1 MQSLIISWAVCAR
14 LALINKYAGA
24 NVLAVETVMCDTSII
39 PAPVGARI
47 RVEIMASARCVS
59 RDGSA
64 RRAVDKSEVTSPWR
78 LLL

>member
-14 LALINKYAGA
+14 LAMLNKSTGA
-24 NVLAVETVMCDTSII
+24 NVLAVGTVICDTSII
-39 PAPVGARI
+39 PVPAGARK
-47 RVEIMASARCVS
+47 RREIIVSARYVY

-78 LLL
+78 LHL

>member
-14 LALINKYAGA
+14 LALVKKYAGA
-24 NVLAVETVMCDTSII
+24 NVLAVGTVICDTSII
-39 PAPVGARI
+39 LVLAGTRK
-47 RVEIMASARCVS
+47 RREIMVSARCVS

-78 LLL
+78 VLL